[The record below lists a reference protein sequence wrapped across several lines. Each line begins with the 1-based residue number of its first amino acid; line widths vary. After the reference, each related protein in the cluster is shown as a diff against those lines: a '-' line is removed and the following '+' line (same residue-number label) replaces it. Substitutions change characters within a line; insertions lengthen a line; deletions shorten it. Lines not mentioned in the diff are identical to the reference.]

1 MNYKSYLVKNF
12 IIYFYWIILV
22 FTCLFWKFEEPNKVT
37 TILNLTFIYFLGVYF
52 IFKFWSNKK
61 IINIQLWTFIYFFK
75 LFLSIIFLYLF
86 IATPLI
92 PIDKLR
98 SSFQDPLLTDSNF
111 YDYIALEIK
120 KNGLFDNYNL
130 FFSTWLSFGIILYTY
145 IIYLLMGTSIL
156 YITFCNCFLILISS
170 LFLSSSIKIFFNDL
184 KDYKFGLISFF
195 LILPYCT
202 YYDLTPSKET
212 LSVFV
217 LSYFF
222 YQLSKYVFGH
232 LNSSILRLFLSL
244 CLIFFIRPN
253 LGFLVIPIVLFYL
266 QKKISIFKLA
276 FSISFLFAFIIIY
289 FQYTIGLDTI
299 LNSYTDFS
307 RLAENQQNNAELVSN
322 GDGIKNYIFLLFSPN
337 GFYSTLL
344 LFPFRL
350 IIWFLL
356 PFPYI
361 LFDLSQILNL
371 PNFLNSNWNLYYRIP
386 EAISRLL
393 STHLIISSLPF
404 IWFTIKKQNIDRN
417 NINNL
422 TNFTWLFF
430 LVLTIA
436 LSTFNFANGGRYRIV
451 VEPFYFLL
459 VIIGIHLSRIKLAN
473 LFRYYIFYF
482 MLIFFA
488 SILYSF
494 VIWSYRI

>member
-1 MNYKSYLVKNF
+1 LNYKSYLVKNY

-52 IFKFWSNKK
+52 IFKYWDKKK
-61 IINIQLWTFIYFFK
+61 IINIQLWTFIYFLKIF
-75 LFLSIIFLYLF
+75 FSIIFLYFF

-98 SSFQDPLLTDSNF
+98 TSFQDPLLTDSNF
-111 YDYIALEIK
+111 YDFIALEIK
-120 KNGLFDNYNL
+120 KNGLFDNFSL

-145 IIYLLMGTSIL
+145 LIYLFMGTSIL
-156 YITFCNCFLILISS
+156 YVTFCNCFLILISS
-170 LFLSSSIKIFFNDL
+170 LFFSSSVKNFINDF
-184 KDYKFGLISFF
+184 KDYKFGFISLFM
-195 LILPYCT
+195 ILPYCT

-222 YQLSKYVFGH
+222 YQLSKYIYSKA
-232 LNSSILRLFLSL
+232 NPSILNLFLSIS
-244 CLIFFIRPN
+244 LIFFVRPN
-253 LGFLVIPIVLFYL
+253 LGVLVIPILFFYL

-276 FSISFLFAFIIIY
+276 FSIFFLFAFIIIY

-307 RLAENQQNNAELVSN
+307 RLAENQQNNADLVSN
-322 GDGIKNYIFLLFSPN
+322 GDGVKNYIFLLFSPT
-337 GFYSTLL
+337 GLFSTIF

-350 IIWFLL
+350 IIWLLL

-361 LFDLSQILNL
+361 FFDFSQIFAL
-371 PNFLNSNWNLYYRIP
+371 PYTLNSNWNLYYRIP
-386 EAISRLL
+386 EALSRLL
-393 STHLIISSLPF
+393 STHLIISSMPF
-404 IWFTIKKQNIDRN
+404 IWFTIKKQNFDRN

-422 TNFTWLFF
+422 KNFTWLFF

-488 SILYSF
+488 SILYTF